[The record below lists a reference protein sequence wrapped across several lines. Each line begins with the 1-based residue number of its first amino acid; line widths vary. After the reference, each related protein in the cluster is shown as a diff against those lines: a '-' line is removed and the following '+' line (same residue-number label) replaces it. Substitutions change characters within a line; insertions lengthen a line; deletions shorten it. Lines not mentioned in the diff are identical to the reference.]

1 MTEQNPKNKVS
12 LLLKLAIALL
22 ILVTITA
29 GIRIALKSDWL
40 LDYARGIAIEQ
51 ANAQIN
57 GELTIDSIRGD
68 LLFGVTIYD
77 IDLKDNDQ
85 QDILAIDS
93 LQVRYTLPSLLMVP
107 YRLDLLHVSGMKGN
121 FVQQQDSVWNV
132 EQLIPTQDSTAVEDE
147 SDPLYWEVNQII
159 VERADLSI
167 QSDIMLPDGF
177 LDLENINLQ
186 AAAEV
191 FPDRWYASVDELDLR
206 IREGRL
212 PSPIDLSM
220 QAVAMDEQITL
231 ETLVIN
237 SGRTLLQSNGQL
249 LNQNELSGN
258 VIFEP
263 LSTSDIAAYVEK
275 YPIRRDLNIGISF
288 EGDFEDFWT
297 TISIDAGSGGTAEAS
312 AQTNISDPFILNEL
326 NIELNQING
335 FELLGD
341 TTLPDVNYV
350 RLNGS
355 GAINMMEPE
364 FTGWEG
370 SLQFNQLSMQEYSL
384 DQAGFDYSVNQG
396 TASLNGQIRKESEVI
411 EIAAN
416 ASDIFS
422 EIPVWSGRFSTRG
435 INLATWLNDPA
446 MDSDLTLDADIDGR
460 GIQQSDLQSQM
471 NLVISSGRFGNQPFS
486 ELTFSGQLSPREISG
501 ALMARITESIFRAET
516 TIDEWASTPKYA
528 FDLRLEEVNMA
539 DFSGLEEFPTY
550 INGRM
555 VGEGSSFDIES
566 LAMTATAELDST
578 IINGQ
583 PIDTLRSDFRIENQI
598 LHIENSVL
606 ESPIADADFSLR
618 QHLTDFNDLRNRL
631 EFTAQIKDLYPFAP
645 LLGVDQLLAGGS
657 LDGLLERNGSG
668 ELEFNGN
675 LSLEDVVIDTLFSS
689 EKIIGNVNILLL
701 DDPQAEARLEL
712 AEPVVMEQS
721 VQDFI
726 LTATALITDNETSGN
741 IGFELINDEESR
753 LTHSGV
759 YSLTEAQSLLTTNR
773 LDFETPARIL
783 SLRNPFDS
791 KYINDILS
799 VDTLR
804 VQTDDEYSYLELW
817 APHVDS
823 LSQNAGLNA
832 QNLNIG
838 VLQRTLVGDDMV
850 DGYLSASIQLNNS
863 PDSLALAATGLLSSV
878 KFENGEMDSLRFS
891 SDIEQEW
898 LDLSLA
904 GWHDDSEL
912 FRGHAKVP
920 FLPGDPLTFDDQFF
934 DREIEGSFRLNETE
948 ANYWLSFMPGDLVE
962 ETSGILSFSGE
973 MKGKAGVP
981 EFDGELKFKNGR
993 LSGVPIDSVDVQLMY
1008 DHELENIGFSGSVI
1022 SRSERVLDYNS
1033 EIPFKLDLREIEI
1046 LLPTD
1051 EDSLQIDLQTR
1062 NFNLAVVNDF
1072 VDRQMVRQVSGRI
1085 NGDVT
1090 VSGTLGNLQPNG
1102 SLALSGGSMQVVPAG
1117 ITISNISS
1125 QLNFSPELIELQQFS
1140 MQSGPGRIRSSGTVE
1155 IDNLEPGAIDISI
1168 RGAQFRAVN
1177 TQDYNA
1183 IVDLQSNI
1191 TGTIDEP
1198 KLQGSISFLNGFV
1211 NLQNFGE
1218 RAVEEVTLEDEEEVD
1233 PLEFY
1238 DSMDIEMVVN
1248 FNRQFFIRNRQ
1259 FLDLEIELGGQVDLL
1274 KRPFEDLEMFG
1285 QVEGVRGYARPLGK
1299 NFEIDEATVTFSGPI
1314 DDPELNVRTVYEPPQ
1329 ARTEVKIFYIIEGT
1343 AQDPDFRFESEPDME
1358 LQDIFS
1364 YTVFGKPFY
1373 ELESWEQA
1381 VAGSGGGPSATDVA
1395 LDVLLDRVELLAS
1408 QRLGIDVVQIDNSR
1422 TGSDSNT
1429 SILTGWYLN
1438 RRTFFALVNEI
1449 STTPKTLFLLEY
1461 MLRENLELIIT
1472 QGDDSR
1478 QGVDLRW
1485 KLDY

>member
-1 MTEQNPKNKVS
+1 MTEEKPKKNVS

-22 ILVTITA
+22 ILVMIMA
-29 GIRIALKSDWL
+29 GVRMALKSDWL
-40 LDYARGIAIEQ
+40 LDYARDIAIEQ

-57 GELTIDSIRGD
+57 GELTVASIRGD
-68 LLFGVTIYD
+68 LLFGVTVYGID
-77 IDLKDNDQ
+77 IKDSDQ
-85 QDILAIDS
+85 QNILEIDS

-107 YRLDLLHVSGMKGN
+107 YRVDLLHVSGMKGN
-121 FVQQQDSVWNV
+121 FVQHEDSLWNV
-132 EQLIPTQDSTAVEDE
+132 ERLIPPQDTTEVEEE
-147 SDPLYWEVNQII
+147 SDPLYWEVNRII
-159 VERADLSI
+159 LERADISI
-167 QSDIMLPDGF
+167 QSDLLLPDGF

-186 AAAEV
+186 ASAEV
-191 FPDRWYASVDELDLR
+191 FPDRWYASVDELDMR

-212 PSPIDLSM
+212 PSYVDLSM

-237 SGRTLLQSNGQL
+237 SGRTLLRSNAQL
-249 LNQNELSGN
+249 LNQNEISGN
-258 VIFEP
+258 VILEP
-263 LSTSDIAAYVEK
+263 LSNSDAAAYLEE
-275 YPIRRDLNIGISF
+275 YPLRQDLNIGISF
-288 EGDFEDFWT
+288 EGDFENFGT
-297 TISIDAGSGGTAEAS
+297 TITIDAGSGGTAEAS

-326 NIELNQING
+326 NIELNRING

-341 TTLPDVNYV
+341 TTLPNVNYV

-355 GAINMMEPE
+355 GAINLVEPV
-364 FTGWEG
+364 FDGWEG
-370 SLQFNQLSMQEYSL
+370 SLQFNQFSLQEYSL
-384 DQAGFDYSVNQG
+384 DQGGFDYSVNQG
-396 TASLNGQIRKESEVI
+396 TASLNGQIRKETEVI
-411 EIAAN
+411 EIVAD

-422 EIPVWSGRFSTRG
+422 DIPAWSGRINTRG
-435 INLATWLNDPA
+435 MNLATWLNDPA
-446 MDSDLTLDADIDGR
+446 LDSEITLSANIKGE
-460 GIQQSDLQSQM
+460 GIQQSNLQSQM
-471 NLVISSGRFGNQPFS
+471 NLVISSGRFGDQPFS
-486 ELTFSGQLSPREISG
+486 ELTFNGQLSPREISG
-501 ALMARITESIFRAET
+501 ALMARITDSILRAET
-516 TIDEWASTPKYA
+516 TIDDWAATPKYI

-539 DFSGLEEFPTY
+539 EFTGLEEFPTY

-555 VGEGSSFDIES
+555 VGEGSSFDIEN
-566 LAMTATAELDST
+566 LELTATAKLDTT

-583 PIDTLRSDFRIENQI
+583 PVDTLRSEFRIENKT
-598 LHIENSVL
+598 LYVENSVL

-618 QHLTDFNDLRNRL
+618 QHLTDFNDLQNRL
-631 EFTAQIKDLYPFAP
+631 EFTAQIKDLYPFTP
-645 LLGVDQLLAGGS
+645 LLGVDQLQAGGS
-657 LDGLLERNGSG
+657 LDGLLERNGNG
-668 ELEFNGN
+668 ELVFNGN
-675 LSLEDVVIDTLFSS
+675 LSLEEVEVDTLFSS
-689 EKIIGNVNILLL
+689 EKIIGNVKVILL
-701 DDPQAEARLEL
+701 DDPQIEARIEL
-712 AEPVVMEQS
+712 VEPMVMEQS

-726 LTATALITDNETSGN
+726 MTATALITENETSGS

-753 LTHSGV
+753 LTHAGV
-759 YSLTEAQSLLTTNR
+759 YSVTEAQYLLTTNR
-773 LDFETPARIL
+773 FDFETTARTL
-783 SLRNPFDS
+783 SLRNPFDI
-791 KYINDILS
+791 KFANDILS
-799 VDTLR
+799 IDTLR

-823 LSQNAGLNA
+823 LSQNAGLRA

-838 VLQRTLVGDDMV
+838 VLQRTIVGEEMI
-850 DGYLSASIQLNNS
+850 DGYLSASIQVNNS
-863 PDSLALAATGLLSSV
+863 PDSLALSATGLLSSIE
-878 KFENGEMDSLRFS
+878 FENGEMDSLRFS
-891 SDIEQEW
+891 GDIEREW
-898 LDLSLA
+898 LDMSLA
-904 GWHDDSEL
+904 GWHEDSEL
-912 FRGHAKVP
+912 IRARAKVP

-962 ETSGILSFSGE
+962 ETSGIVSFSGE

-981 EFDGELKFKNGR
+981 EFDGDLKFKNGR

-1008 DHELENIGFSGSVI
+1008 DHEQENVGFSGSVI
-1022 SRSERVLDYNS
+1022 SRSEQVLDFNS
-1033 EIPFKLDLREIEI
+1033 VIPFKLDLREIEI

-1072 VDRQMVRQVSGRI
+1072 VDRQIIRQVTGRI

-1102 SLALSGGSMQVVPAG
+1102 SLGLSGGSMQVVQAG

-1140 MQSGPGRIRSSGTVE
+1140 MQSGPGRIRSSGTVTL
-1155 IDNLEPGAIDISI
+1155 DNLEPGDIDISI

-1183 IVDLQSNI
+1183 IIDLQSNI
-1191 TGTIDEP
+1191 TGTVNEP

-1218 RAVEEVTLEDEEEVD
+1218 RAVEEVVLEDEEETD

-1238 DSMDIEMVVN
+1238 DAMEIEMNVN
-1248 FNRQFFIRNRQ
+1248 FTRQFFIRNRQ
-1259 FLDLEIELGGQVDLL
+1259 FLDLEIELGGQVDML
-1274 KRPFEDLEMFG
+1274 KRPFDDLEMFG

-1314 DDPELNVRTVYEPPQ
+1314 DNPELNVRTVYEPPQ
-1329 ARTEVKIFYIIEGT
+1329 ARTEVKIFYVIEGT
-1343 AQDPDFRFESEPDME
+1343 AQEPEFRFESEPIME

-1395 LDVLLDRVELLAS
+1395 LDVLLDRVEILAS